1 MKAVYFIKEY
11 GKFKSGDK
19 VKLDGNVM
27 QALLKEGVVSFTYP
41 VEIEPEGKDVSPK
54 VRKKIIKK

>member
-1 MKAVYFIKEY
+1 MKAIYFIKEY

-41 VEIEPEGKDVSPK
+41 VEIEPEVVKPKKGKK
-54 VRKKIIKK
+54 

>member
-41 VEIEPEGKDVSPK
+41 VEVAEVVKPK
-54 VRKKIIKK
+54 RVKK

>member
-11 GKFKSGDK
+11 GKFKPGNK

-41 VEIEPEGKDVSPK
+41 VEIEPEDVPPK